1 MKQLIY
7 VEAALVLCM
16 GHLLIYLY
24 IFKERLI
31 MKWIKAIGS
40 VIGSIIGIAG
50 ACTFCGIIGGF
61 TVWVGYLVFIFL
73 IGV

>member
-1 MKQLIY
+1 
-7 VEAALVLCM
+7 
-16 GHLLIYLY
+16 
-24 IFKERLI
+24 

-50 ACTFCGIIGGF
+50 VCTFCGIIGGF
-61 TVWVGYLVFIFL
+61 TVWVGYLVFVFL